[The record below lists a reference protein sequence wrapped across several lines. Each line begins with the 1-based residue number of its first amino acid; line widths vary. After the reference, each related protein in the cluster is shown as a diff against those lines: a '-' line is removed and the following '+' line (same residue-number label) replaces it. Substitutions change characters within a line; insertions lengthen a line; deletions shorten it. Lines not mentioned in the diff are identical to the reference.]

1 IFATSFEA
9 DDWKREWSKLS
20 RSSNAE
26 QVGEGEDNGFEPLSG
41 NALKA
46 TVPEG
51 KKQAL
56 NMLYMFAEKVGY
68 EPEEAYF
75 RYYLRL
81 GDNWNPLVGGKL
93 PGFAGTYDR
102 AGWGL
107 RMSNGENGWSARGRY
122 DSHRRNSDAPTP

>member
-1 IFATSFEA
+1 
-9 DDWKREWSKLS
+9 
-20 RSSNAE
+20 
-26 QVGEGEDNGFEPLSG
+26 
-41 NALKA
+41 
-46 TVPEG
+46 
-51 KKQAL
+51 
-56 NMLYMFAEKVGY
+56 EKVGY

-122 DSHRRNSDAPTP
+122 DSHRRNSDAPTPIGSYVYHAAMTKRSGSGWGWNLGPTGMLERNRWYSIEQHVRLNEPGKN